1 MLKITLSLAVSVASL
16 VAPAAVIVDSSKV
29 PEYSKWAKEELQPE
43 MEKYLP
49 KIVKLIDGEGATV
62 PDVDYTIFLEPKLD
76 CPAYCAGRKICLSME
91 FVRAVPH
98 EAKGACVHELVH
110 AVQAYGYC
118 SGRARPYRGAPGWV
132 VEGIADWVRWLNYEG
147 ENGRKR

>member
-62 PDVDYTIFLEPKLD
+62 PDVDYTIFLTTLLLWLSERANSRMRT
-76 CPAYCAGRKICLSME
+76 PASQTSLRYPLTMTAG
-91 FVRAVPH
+91 
-98 EAKGACVHELVH
+98 
-110 AVQAYGYC
+110 
-118 SGRARPYRGAPGWV
+118 
-132 VEGIADWVRWLNYEG
+132 
-147 ENGRKR
+147 